1 MSIMMSWSSL
11 AFLIIGAGI
20 GVVVGRRLGRSPQ
33 TDRPINTIVD
43 PGVEHPAA
51 ASSQDLAI
59 LTQLKQTELAYQM
72 ASELS
77 QFQAGFLARTS
88 HELRSPIN
96 SVISLHQLILADLC
110 ESPEEEREYVAQA
123 SVAAQRMLATLDEL
137 IAISKVQH
145 GRIELQMQPVNLKL
159 ILDDAYQITHLQAKN
174 RNLRLQIQPPTTD
187 VYVLADLTRLRQV
200 VVNLIDRAIA
210 HLDSGYIY
218 VIAEAELDAGVAT
231 ITIADDRPEADWA
244 EAIDRLQSPAK
255 TAQSEDA
262 SAATFGTQLSYTP
275 LPPGLTLFADR
286 TLMEEMNGTL
296 EIVPNLKGD
305 RGYAIQCAMPIV
317 APED

>member
-1 MSIMMSWSSL
+1 MSWSSL

-20 GVVVGRRLGRSPQ
+20 GLAVGRRLGRSPQ
-33 TDRPINTIVD
+33 TDHATHTAVAS
-43 PGVEHPAA
+43 GVEHPAA
-51 ASSQDLAI
+51 TLSQDSAI
-59 LTQLKQTELAYQM
+59 LNQLKQTELAYQM

-123 SVAAQRMLATLDEL
+123 SVAAQRMLATLDEV
-137 IAISKVQH
+137 IAVSKVQH
-145 GRIELQMQPVNLKL
+145 GRIELQMQPVSLKL

-187 VYVLADLTRLRQV
+187 VYVLADPTRLRQV
-200 VVNLIDRAIA
+200 VVNLIDGAIA
-210 HLDSGYIY
+210 HLDSGYIH
-218 VIAEAELDAGVAT
+218 VIAEARPDSGLAA

-255 TAQSEDA
+255 TPQPEDA
-262 SAATFGTQLSYTP
+262 SAAVFDTQLSHTP

-286 TLMEEMNGTL
+286 TLMTAMNGTL
-296 EIVPNLKGD
+296 EIVPNPKGD